1 MPTYTYVCKN
11 CGHKY
16 DKFQTITSQPDTICP
31 KCNGTVERMIGGGV
45 GIVFKGSGF
54 YVTDY
59 KKDSKGSSKE
69 GNTESKSETK
79 KEKTETKASA

>member
-1 MPTYTYVCKN
+1 MPTYTYVCKS

-31 KCNGTVERMIGGGV
+31 ECEGTVERVIGGGV

-54 YVTDY
+54 YITDY
-59 KKDSKGSSKE
+59 KRNNGNSAKE
-69 GNTESKSETK
+69 GNSETK
-79 KEKTETKASA
+79 KEKSESKASA

>member
-1 MPTYTYVCKN
+1 MPTYTYVCKS
-11 CGHKY
+11 CGYKY

-31 KCNGTVERMIGGGV
+31 ICEGTVERIIGGGV

-59 KKDSKGSSKE
+59 KRNNGNSSKSSS
-69 GNTESKSETK
+69 ESSSEIK
-79 KEKTETKASA
+79 KEKSEAKTSV